1 MTMFRSIFAIAVA
14 ALLPM
19 LVLAAD
25 APAAASPN
33 ARALAVME
41 KSFTAHGQA
50 GMDRL
55 RQDETQALCSSNQA
69 AAPPVEQAVKITD
82 ANRELIKYPA
92 DGQFLGDWKRG
103 EAIAQEGI
111 GMQYSDDPTKPAGG
125 NCYAC
130 HQLAK
135 AEIAYGTIGPSLYNY
150 GKNRGNSPVILRLAW
165 GMLYDMKAMLPC
177 TAMPRFGAKGIL
189 TEQQIKDVMA
199 LLFDANSPVNQ

>member
-1 MTMFRSIFAIAVA
+1 MSRLMRVIPLA
-14 ALLPM
+14 ALLPLLAM
-19 LVLAAD
+19 AAD
-25 APAAASPN
+25 PPVPESSN

-55 RQDETQALCSSNQA
+55 QQDETQALCSSLQG
-69 AAPPVEQAVKITD
+69 AAPTAEQAGKITA
-82 ANRELIKYPA
+82 ANREMIRYPA
-92 DGQFLGDWKRG
+92 DGQYLGDWKRG
-103 EAIAQEGI
+103 EAIAQEGT
-111 GMQYSDDPTKPAGG
+111 GMQYSDDPAKPAGG

-150 GKNRGNSPVILRLAW
+150 GKNRGDSPAILKLAW

-177 TAMPRFGAKGIL
+177 TAMPRFGAKEIL
-189 TEQQIKDVMA
+189 SEQQLKDVMA

>member
-1 MTMFRSIFAIAVA
+1 MSRSMCAIALA
-14 ALLPM
+14 ALLP
-19 LVLAAD
+19 LSTLAAGP
-25 APAAASPN
+25 PAAESPN

-55 RQDETQALCSSNQA
+55 RQDETQALCSSLQG
-69 AAPPVEQAVKITD
+69 AAPTAELAARITT
-82 ANRELIKYPA
+82 ANREMIKYPA
-92 DGQFLGDWKRG
+92 DGQYLGDWKRG
-103 EAIAQEGI
+103 EAIAQEGT
-111 GMQYSDDPTKPAGG
+111 GMQYSDDPAKPAGG

-150 GKNRGNSPVILRLAW
+150 GKNRGNSPAILKLAW

-177 TAMPRFGAKGIL
+177 TAMPRFGAKDIL
-189 TEQQIKDVMA
+189 TEQQLKDVMA
-199 LLFDANSPVNQ
+199 LLFDADSPVNQ